1 MKRMNNI
8 FRKIAKAFDKFIVI
22 PMTRL
27 VLKITSIFSKS
38 GQKLENIL
46 ARQTTL
52 LFLSLFLAIGLFIAI
67 DQKLLVLTNTSAE
80 VFRDQKVEVLYDEE
94 RFVLTGVPETVDI
107 TLIGSK
113 ADLYIAKHS
122 SSRQVKI
129 DLLDIKEPGT
139 YKVDIKYEKGL
150 SSIEYSVNPSQVTVV
165 AYLKESKNQTLS
177 HKIVNADLL
186 DSSYEISNVS
196 LNMDKVVI
204 RGADFQIA
212 KVASVDALIDVDKL
226 TNVSPGI
233 HNLEDIILRAYDA
246 NGNVVDVEIHT
257 MSKVTAKVE
266 ITSSSRT
273 VPLNFVPVN
282 EMPFGRAISSFTF
295 SQDSVVVYGSAAI
308 LDELE
313 RNGIDI
319 KVDVSKLNVD
329 TKTTIE
335 IPLPP
340 GVKKV
345 SVNKVEIDIKVTEV
359 ATPITMTLKIDA
371 LNTPPGFIAG
381 AASADDAEVL
391 VDIKGARNI
400 IINLRES
407 EIQAYVDLSS
417 YTTPGTYDV
426 PIRIRPTTANAR
438 LATFVPKKATVK
450 IVLTKAN

>member
-1 MKRMNNI
+1 MKRTNNI
-8 FRKIAKAFDKFIVI
+8 FRKIAKSFDKFIVI
-22 PMTRL
+22 PMTRV
-27 VLKITSIFSKS
+27 VLKITNVFSKS
-38 GQKLENIL
+38 GHKLESIL
-46 ARQTTL
+46 AKQTTL
-52 LFLSLFLAIGLFIAI
+52 LFLSLFLAVGLFIAI

-80 VFRDQKVEVLYDEE
+80 VFKDQKVEVLYDEE
-94 RFVLTGVPETVDI
+94 RFVLTGVPDTVDI

-139 YKVDIKYEKGL
+139 YKVDIKYESGL

-177 HKIVNADLL
+177 YKIVNADLL

-226 TNVSPGI
+226 TNVTPGV
-233 HNLEDIILRAYDA
+233 HNLEDIILRAYDKD
-246 NGNVVDVEIHT
+246 GNVVDVEIHT
-257 MSKVTAKVE
+257 MTKVTAKVE

-282 EMPFGRAISSFTF
+282 EMPFGRAISSFSF
-295 SQDSVVVYGSAAI
+295 SQDSVVVYGSASV

-319 KVDVSKLNVD
+319 KVDVSKLNAD

-335 IPLPP
+335 IPLPA

-345 SVNKVEIDIKVTEV
+345 SVNKIEIDIKVTEV
-359 ATPITMTLKIDA
+359 ASPITMTLKIDA
-371 LNTPPGFIAG
+371 LNTSPGFIAG
-381 AASADDAEVL
+381 AASPDDAEVL
-391 VDIKGARNI
+391 VDIKGAKNI
-400 IINLRES
+400 ITNLRET

-426 PIRIRPTTANAR
+426 PIKIRPTTANAR